1 MRSQAYVFQHKV
13 FMDADA
19 QKRFKIFKRKTKNM
33 EVNVRI
39 AKCIYAYAELVYI
52 YIHIQV
58 DIGFCLHSHKYIF

>member
-1 MRSQAYVFQHKV
+1 
-13 FMDADA
+13 
-19 QKRFKIFKRKTKNM
+19 M